1 MATVKAQ
8 LVKWGNSQAV
18 RLPKVIL
25 QAARLAE
32 GDHLE
37 ISVENGHIVLEPAG
51 ERPTLESL
59 LSKITKQNRHR
70 EQDWGKPVGN
80 ESW

>member
-1 MATVKAQ
+1 MSVKAQ

-18 RLPKVIL
+18 RLPKAVL
-25 QAARLAE
+25 QAARLEE

-37 ISVENGHIVLEPAG
+37 ITVADGHIVIEPATLK
-51 ERPTLESL
+51 PTLEALISR
-59 LSKITKQNRHR
+59 ITKQNRHR

-80 ESW
+80 EVW